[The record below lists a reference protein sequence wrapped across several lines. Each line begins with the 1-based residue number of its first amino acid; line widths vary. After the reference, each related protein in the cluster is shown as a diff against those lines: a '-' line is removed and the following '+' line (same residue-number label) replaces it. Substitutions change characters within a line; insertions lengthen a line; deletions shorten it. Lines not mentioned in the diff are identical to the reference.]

1 LILPTPGRLPFTHLY
16 RWRKEPTLKARNIP
30 SSPTVPEGTT
40 MNRNLLSSMPLLRS
54 TAGGLPR
61 FLLSTLLV
69 GAAAFSALAVHAQP
83 MPPAGSGGPGGAGAH
98 RHAMMSGEHGH
109 HGGGMD
115 MKWSG
120 RMLDAVKA
128 TPEQRA
134 QIQKI
139 MEGARTD
146 LQAQREAGKTLR
158 GQLMQA
164 MAQPNIDANAVEQ
177 VRQRML
183 AQHDQVSKRRMQAM
197 VDAGRVL
204 TPEQRKQLSDR
215 MSQRRDMMERHH
227 RERRALEAPKS

>member
-1 LILPTPGRLPFTHLY
+1 MNLQPSLP
-16 RWRKEPTLKARNIP
+16 
-30 SSPTVPEGTT
+30 
-40 MNRNLLSSMPLLRS
+40 LLSARSVARPVSGLLSRLLRS
-54 TAGGLPR
+54 
-61 FLLSTLLV
+61 SLLV
-69 GAAAFSALAVHAQP
+69 GGAALSAVAVQAQP
-83 MPPAGSGGPGGAGAH
+83 MPPGATGGPGGPGAH
-98 RHAMMSGEHGH
+98 RHAMMGGEHGH

-139 MEGARTD
+139 MGSARTD
-146 LQAQREAGKTLR
+146 LQAQREAGKALR

-164 MAQPNIDANAVEQ
+164 MTQPNIDANAVEQ
-177 VRQRML
+177 VRQKML
-183 AQHDQVSKRRMQAM
+183 AQHDQISKRRMQAM
-197 VDAGRVL
+197 VDAARVL

>member
-1 LILPTPGRLPFTHLY
+1 MTFKASSSNSLARPVSGVLSRL
-16 RWRKEPTLKARNIP
+16 
-30 SSPTVPEGTT
+30 
-40 MNRNLLSSMPLLRS
+40 LLSS
-54 TAGGLPR
+54 
-61 FLLSTLLV
+61 LLV
-69 GAAAFSALAVHAQP
+69 GGAALSAVAVQAQP
-83 MPPAGSGGPGGAGAH
+83 MQPGGPGSASGPAGH
-98 RHAMMSGEHGH
+98 RGHMMGGEHGH

-146 LQAQREAGKTLR
+146 LQAQREAGNALR

-177 VRQRML
+177 VRQKML

-197 VDAGRVL
+197 VDAARVL
-204 TPEQRKQLSDR
+204 TPEQRKQLSER
-215 MSQRRDMMERHH
+215 MGQRRDMMERHH

>member
-1 LILPTPGRLPFTHLY
+1 MNLQASSLNPRARTVSSALSRL
-16 RWRKEPTLKARNIP
+16 
-30 SSPTVPEGTT
+30 
-40 MNRNLLSSMPLLRS
+40 LLSS
-54 TAGGLPR
+54 
-61 FLLSTLLV
+61 LLV
-69 GAAAFSALAVHAQP
+69 GGSALSAVAVQAQP
-83 MPPAGSGGPGGAGAH
+83 VQPGGPGGHAGH
-98 RHAMMSGEHGH
+98 RGHMMGGEHGH

-139 MEGARTD
+139 MEGARAD
-146 LQAQREAGKTLR
+146 MQAQREAGKALR

-177 VRQRML
+177 LRQKML

-197 VDAGRVL
+197 VDAARVL
-204 TPEQRKQLSDR
+204 TPEQRKQLSER